1 MSYPMSVAASLP
13 PAARKTLAIEVLS
26 KTQPI
31 SHLAAEQQVSR
42 KFLYQQGQ
50 KANEALDAAFST
62 TTNEGEVLF

>member
-42 KFLYQQGQ
+42 KFLLPSGA
-50 KANEALDAAFST
+50 KSE
-62 TTNEGEVLF
+62 